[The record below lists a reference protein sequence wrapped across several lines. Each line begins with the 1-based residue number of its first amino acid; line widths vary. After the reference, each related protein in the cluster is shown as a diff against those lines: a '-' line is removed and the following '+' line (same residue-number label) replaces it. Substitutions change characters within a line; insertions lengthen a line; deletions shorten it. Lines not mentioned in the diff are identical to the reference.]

1 MSAIAIENGRRIGEL
16 LEVTKVSNSSYFLM
30 DVNDLSRKISIT
42 SLRNSF
48 SGDKATSNKSNLYYS
63 CEKIDEFLEN
73 INDSIS
79 RIRKDIDN
87 MNNRMDEIY
96 ETLGGDLSSI
106 RALINKYYTE
116 LTTADEEL
124 DRKYSQRTTELDNRI
139 TQEVSTLNTTIV
151 NTKTELNNSI
161 QNLDTKLTAAI
172 NKEISNREAAINKE
186 IRDRET
192 AINTLQ
198 QNLNIEIQNRKDAD
212 NILQQSINNSV
223 KTINQSIIAINEKL
237 KYITQFQI
245 GTSVPSN
252 LPNGVVYFQ
261 YFN

>member
-1 MSAIAIENGRRIGEL
+1 MSAIAIENGRRVGEL
-16 LEVTKVSNSSYFLM
+16 LEVTKVSNASYFLM

-79 RIRKDIDN
+79 RIHTDIDN

-96 ETLGGDLSSI
+96 NTFGGDLSAI

-139 TQEVSTLNTTIV
+139 TQEVEVLNTIIT

-161 QNLDTKLTAAI
+161 SALDTRLTGAI
-172 NKEISNREAAINKE
+172 NKEIN
-186 IRDRET
+186 DRET
-192 AINTLQ
+192 AINNEAKARAAADEVLQ
-198 QNLNIEIQNRKDAD
+198 S
-212 NILQQSINNSV
+212 SINNAV
-223 KTINQSIIAINEKL
+223 TTINKNINSINEKL
-237 KYITQFQI
+237 KYITQFRI
-245 GTSVPSN
+245 GTAVPTD
-252 LPNGVVYFQ
+252 LPDGVVYFQ